1 MVVYMENG
9 SIIAA
14 GNLLTDH
21 HSIHGHSIP
30 PHHVCVLLTAAKEKY
45 KAPLVLGDEDENF
58 FLEKGK
64 FFAFPRKSL
73 FMARLS
79 NNVVSLEPLEI

>member
-1 MVVYMENG
+1 MENG

-21 HSIHGHSIP
+21 HSIHGHFIP

-45 KAPLVLGDEDENF
+45 KAPLVLPVGDEDEIF
-58 FLEKGK
+58 FRKRGS
-64 FFAFPRKSL
+64 FPL
-73 FMARLS
+73 FRENHYSWLDFQN